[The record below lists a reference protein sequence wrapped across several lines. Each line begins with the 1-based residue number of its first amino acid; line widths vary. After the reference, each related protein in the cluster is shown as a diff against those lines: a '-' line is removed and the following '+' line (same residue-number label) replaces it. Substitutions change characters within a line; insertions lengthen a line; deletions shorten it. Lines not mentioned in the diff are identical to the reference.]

1 MKASRFQCPF
11 DDTQVLRRDGGDTAD
26 LRQCSGSSMRHRRYE
41 KRFVKFEIQQILYPR
56 IIHCYTSHPAN
67 TMKNPQKISDFPVSL
82 LDYKLPQEMIAQTPL
97 ERRDKSKLLV
107 CDRSTGTISH
117 HVFNELPS
125 LLPPE
130 TAIVINTSR
139 VFPARVEG
147 LKETQGKVEILFLRE
162 IEPGKWR
169 AIFSRRA
176 RMPIGRRIQLF
187 DNRITATLV
196 ERISDGK
203 DILEIDKPDL
213 FRKLI
218 ASNGSTPLPPYITNR
233 NIEPERYQ
241 TVYADKSGS
250 AAAPTAGLHFTD
262 NLIAQLENSRFEF
275 IPVELQIGLDT
286 FSPIR
291 TDNLKNHTIHTERG
305 IISANSAHLIEK
317 AKSNGKPI
325 MTVGTTST
333 RLLEYVSHNS
343 DGIKSFDGNVDLFI
357 IPGHEFKAV
366 DILLTNFH
374 LPRTTL
380 LALVGAFMGLDF
392 MFEAYKSA
400 IENNYRFYSF
410 GDAMIVT

>member
-1 MKASRFQCPF
+1 M
-11 DDTQVLRRDGGDTAD
+11 
-26 LRQCSGSSMRHRRYE
+26 
-41 KRFVKFEIQQILYPR
+41 
-56 IIHCYTSHPAN
+56 HPAD
-67 TMKNPQKISDFPVSL
+67 TMSKTERKIVDLPVSL
-82 LDYKLPQEMIAQTPL
+82 LDYNLPQEMIAQTPL
-97 ERRDKSKLLV
+97 EKRDDSKLLV
-107 CDRSTGTISH
+107 CDRSSGTISH

-125 LLPPE
+125 LIPPE

-147 LKETQGKVEILFLRE
+147 VKETEGKVEILFLRE

-176 RMPIGRRIQLF
+176 RMPIGRRIHLF
-187 DNRITATLV
+187 DNQITATLI

-213 FRKLI
+213 FRKLM
-218 ASNGSTPLPPYITNR
+218 ASHGSTPLPPYITNH
-233 NIEPERYQ
+233 NVEPERYQ
-241 TVYADKSGS
+241 TVYSDKSGS

-262 NLIAQLENSRFEF
+262 DLIAQLQNSGFEF

-291 TDNLKNHTIHTERG
+291 TDNLQKHTIHTERG
-305 IISANSAHLIEK
+305 IISANSARHIAK
-317 AKSNGKPI
+317 AKSDGKPI

-333 RLLEYVSHNS
+333 RLLEYVAHNS
-343 DGIKSFDGNVDLFI
+343 NGIESFDGNVDLFI
-357 IPGHEFKAV
+357 VPGHEFKAT

-410 GDAMIVT
+410 GDAMLVT

>member
-1 MKASRFQCPF
+1 MSKP
-11 DDTQVLRRDGGDTAD
+11 
-26 LRQCSGSSMRHRRYE
+26 E
-41 KRFVKFEIQQILYPR
+41 K
-56 IIHCYTSHPAN
+56 
-67 TMKNPQKISDFPVSL
+67 KIADFPVSL
-82 LDYKLPQEMIAQTPL
+82 LDYKLPEGMIAQTPL
-97 ERRDKSKLLV
+97 EKRDDSKLLV
-107 CDRSTGTISH
+107 CDRSSRTIRH
-117 HVFNELPS
+117 HVFNELPN
-125 LLPPE
+125 LIPPE

-147 LKETQGKVEILFLRE
+147 IKETQGKVEILFLRE
-162 IEPGKWR
+162 IERGKWR

-176 RMPIGRRIQLF
+176 RMPIGRRIHLF
-187 DNRITATLV
+187 DNQITATLV
-196 ERISDGK
+196 QRISDGK

-213 FRKLI
+213 FRKLMV
-218 ASNGSTPLPPYITNR
+218 SLGSTPLPPYITNH
-233 NIEPERYQ
+233 NIDPERYQ
-241 TVYADKSGS
+241 TVYADESGS

-262 NLIAQLENSRFEF
+262 DLIAQLENSGFEF

-291 TDNLKNHTIHTERG
+291 TDNLKTHTIHTERG
-305 IISANSAHLIEK
+305 IISANSANQIAK
-317 AKSNGKPI
+317 AKSEGKPI

-333 RLLEYVSHNS
+333 RLLEYVAHNS
-343 DGIKSFDGNVDLFI
+343 NGIESFDGDVDLFI
-357 IPGHEFKAV
+357 VPGHEFKAT

-410 GDAMIVT
+410 GDAMIVI